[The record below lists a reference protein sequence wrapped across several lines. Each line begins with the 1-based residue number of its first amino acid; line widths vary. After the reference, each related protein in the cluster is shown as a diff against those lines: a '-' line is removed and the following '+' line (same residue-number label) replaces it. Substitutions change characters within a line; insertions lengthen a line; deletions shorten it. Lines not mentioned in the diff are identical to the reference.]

1 MSQKRNYSKNQVEID
16 IENTFKLFYKEK
28 TKSQKLRNV
37 AKEGLREKTL
47 TLKEERLKL
56 MS

>member
-1 MSQKRNYSKNQVEID
+1 MSQKRNYSKNQVEIN

-37 AKEGLREKTL
+37 AKEGLGEKTL